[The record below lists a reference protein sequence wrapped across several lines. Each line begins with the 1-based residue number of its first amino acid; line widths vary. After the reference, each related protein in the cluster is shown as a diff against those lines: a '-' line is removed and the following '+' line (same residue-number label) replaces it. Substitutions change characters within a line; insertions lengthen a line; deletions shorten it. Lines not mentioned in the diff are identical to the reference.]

1 MIADSLIVLMV
12 TLAPALALGGLARL
26 ALGRAR
32 HAGRAD
38 AGAPAPPFIS
48 ITPAAF
54 VSPND
59 QGAFGEAL
67 THMILAADGWRPL
80 NGKPGAGPQGI
91 DGIYR
96 KTGPTGWRAL
106 LVETKTNAS
115 TFKPRQ
121 MQREKLL
128 ADLDALFVTA
138 GDPLHQAIYA
148 ELHAALSSDDPR
160 LSLALWRHHLE
171 LGVTEHQPLGPD
183 AAPAGRPTRRDTT
196 VMMEG
201 LAASLGELDRKRVY
215 WTGV

>member
-1 MIADSLIVLMV
+1 MIADSLIVFMV
-12 TLAPALALGGLARL
+12 ALAPALALGGLSRF

-38 AGAPAPPFIS
+38 AGAPAPPFTP

-115 TFKPRQ
+115 TLKPRQ

-160 LSLALWRHHLE
+160 LSLALWRHHLA
-171 LGVTEHQPLGPD
+171 LGVTDQQRLGPD
-183 AAPAGRPTRRDTT
+183 GAPVGAPVRRDTA

-201 LAASLGELDRKRVY
+201 LTASLDEIDRKHVY

>member
-1 MIADSLIVLMV
+1 MVVDSLVVLMAA
-12 TLAPALALGGLARL
+12 LIPALALGGLARV
-26 ALGRAR
+26 ALGRVR
-32 HAGRAD
+32 HAGRAN
-38 AGAPAPPFIS
+38 AGAPAPPFAP

-67 THMILAADGWRPL
+67 THMILASEGWRPL

-115 TFKPRQ
+115 TLKPRQ

-128 ADLDALFVTA
+128 ADLDTLFVTA

-160 LSLALWRHHLE
+160 LSLALWRHHLA
-171 LGVTEHQPLGPD
+171 LGVTEQQPLGVD
-183 AAPAGRPTRRDTT
+183 GAPVGKPTRRDTAA
-196 VMMEG
+196 MMEG
-201 LAASLGELDRKRVY
+201 LAASLDEIDRKHVY
-215 WTGV
+215 WAGV